1 LLDALLHAIDA
12 VLSLRALARKH
23 LALPLLHNLLSL
35 LDVLLTLL
43 RTLFD
48 PRLSRR
54 PRAQGWRCAR
64 ARWCGDVRRRTPRYG
79 WTLWRR
85 SRATMD
91 VGPAEIGS

>member
-1 LLDALLHAIDA
+1 LLLALRPLALRLLRLQLLHALLHAIDA
-12 VLSLRALARKH
+12 VLALHALARKH

-64 ARWCGDVRRRTPRYG
+64 ARW
-79 WTLWRR
+79 
-85 SRATMD
+85 
-91 VGPAEIGS
+91 